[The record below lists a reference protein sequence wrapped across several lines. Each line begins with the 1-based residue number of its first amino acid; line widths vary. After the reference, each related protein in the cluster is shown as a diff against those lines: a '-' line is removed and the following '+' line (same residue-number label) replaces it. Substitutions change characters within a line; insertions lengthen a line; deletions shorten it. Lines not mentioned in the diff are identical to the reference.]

1 MKKLNAWGLHD
12 MHGNMWEWCSDWY
25 DDSLPGGADPVGPR
39 RGSFRVFRGGSWGR
53 YPDSC
58 RSANRLSL
66 DPSLRSND
74 LGFRVARSQSA
85 Q

>member
-39 RGSFRVFRGGSWGR
+39 RGSDRVLRGGGWGSL
-53 YPDSC
+53 PGGC
-58 RSANRLSL
+58 RAANR
-66 DPSLRSND
+66 DFHVPSNRHYS